1 MFEGTAQDT
10 TKKYAIDAAL
20 GMAVDKCDPAGGSQT
35 TAATQKAGAHYS
47 PTSNTGARD
56 RSERSPAG
64 HTRAHAR
71 EGDTAAPPRK
81 QPQVA
86 KVAPLQRAR
95 VRACACVHIVVKYD
109 GKARQPAQHRLK
121 CYETPDTLLCI
132 SCMLSHAM
140 FRCSIRATVFL
151 HLILGRGF
159 TQYMSLY
166 PDTDPLRPGFL
177 PGCADDDD
185 RVEILDERQYGFLDA
200 KAGHYAMGAVQ
211 GTNKRTETA
220 WHVAGLAVPVLPRCA
235 RAKEPGSASSTAS
248 TPQSA
253 SACALWGTC
262 IGSSLRVPP
271 PRGLAPP

>member
-1 MFEGTAQDT
+1 
-10 TKKYAIDAAL
+10 
-20 GMAVDKCDPAGGSQT
+20 
-35 TAATQKAGAHYS
+35 
-47 PTSNTGARD
+47 
-56 RSERSPAG
+56 
-64 HTRAHAR
+64 
-71 EGDTAAPPRK
+71 
-81 QPQVA
+81 
-86 KVAPLQRAR
+86 
-95 VRACACVHIVVKYD
+95 
-109 GKARQPAQHRLK
+109 
-121 CYETPDTLLCI
+121 
-132 SCMLSHAM
+132 
-140 FRCSIRATVFL
+140 
-151 HLILGRGF
+151 
-159 TQYMSLY
+159 MSLY